1 MKHLLRRLTVHDPT
15 SSFNGQ
21 TVDLL
26 LVDGRIE
33 AIGVALSAE
42 RADRVVEWP
51 EGAGVSPGWV
61 DIGAYVGDPGQEQRE
76 TLDSLARAAAAG
88 GYTRVAVLPNTEP
101 QLHDKG
107 GIQYITAEAER
118 LPIFVHPLGAISH
131 ATAGKEITEMIDMQR
146 SGAIAFTD
154 GLHPIAQTG
163 LLLRALQYV
172 KSFDGLIVNM
182 PLDLSLIADGQLHEG
197 ALSTSLGM
205 PGIPTVAE
213 TMYLERDISLL
224 AYSDSRLHVHG
235 VASRESVT
243 LIRKAKARGLRISA
257 ATPVLNL
264 LHTDAVLAEFDSNYK
279 VLPPLREAADREA
292 LREAVAD
299 GTIDMVY
306 SNHQP
311 LDPEAKDLEYPYA
324 DFGAE
329 GLETAYAALRSAL
342 GERMSPEL
350 LVRTL
355 SGAARELFALPPA
368 TIAEGARAELSFF
381 LPDTAWTPT
390 ADDLRSL
397 SNNNPLL
404 GQSLIGRPLGIYAKA
419 QLIRNSL

>member
-1 MKHLLRRLTVHDPT
+1 MKHLLRRLTVHDPA

-33 AIGVALSAE
+33 AIGTALSSE

-51 EGAGVSPGWV
+51 EGTGVSPGWV

-118 LPIFVHPLGAISH
+118 LPIFVHPLGAVSH

-342 GERMSPEL
+342 GNLMSPEL

-368 TIAEGARAELSFF
+368 TIADGARAELSFF
-381 LPDTAWTPT
+381 LPNTAWTPT

-419 QLIRNSL
+419 QLIRNTL